1 MRSGPRSRHS
11 HRGRWHVRAHVERFA
26 EPSVL
31 LLLRDG
37 PGAHGYELL
46 DAMTEL
52 SPGARPP
59 DMGNLYR
66 LLRSLEDEGFVRSEW
81 DAESPGP
88 ARRRYWLTAEG
99 ERLLAA
105 WATALAR
112 ARDRID
118 DFLRRNE
125 KGGDHVPPA

>member
-1 MRSGPRSRHS
+1 MRAGSRSRHS

-37 PGAHGYELL
+37 PSAHGYELL
-46 DAMTEL
+46 DAMAERF
-52 SPGARPP
+52 PGAQP

-66 LLRSLEDEGFVRSEW
+66 LLRSLEEEGFVRSEW
-81 DAESPGP
+81 DAETPGP
-88 ARRRYWLTAEG
+88 ARRRYWLTPEG

-105 WATALAR
+105 WATALGR

-118 DFLRRNE
+118 DFLQRHE
-125 KGGDHVPPA
+125 KGGDDVPRT

>member
-1 MRSGPRSRHS
+1 MRAGPRSRRS
-11 HRGRWHVRAHVERFA
+11 HRGRWHVRAHVERFT

-46 DAMTEL
+46 DAMAEPAT
-52 SPGARPP
+52 GNQP

-66 LLRSLEDEGFVRSEW
+66 LLRSLEEEGFVRSEW

-88 ARRRYWLTAEG
+88 ARRRYRLTPEG

-105 WATALAR
+105 WAAALAR

-118 DFLRRNE
+118 DFLRRHE
-125 KGGDHVPPA
+125 KGGDHVPRA

>member
-1 MRSGPRSRHS
+1 MRTGPRSRRS
-11 HRGRWHVRAHVERFA
+11 HRGGWHVRAHVERFA

-31 LLLRDG
+31 LLLRDA

-52 SPGARPP
+52 FPGAQP

-88 ARRRYWLTAEG
+88 ARRRYWLTPDG
-99 ERLLAA
+99 DRLLTA
-105 WATALAR
+105 WTAALAG

-118 DFLRRNE
+118 DFLRRHE
-125 KGGDHVPPA
+125 KGGDHVPRT

>member
-1 MRSGPRSRHS
+1 MRSGPRARRA

-31 LLLRDG
+31 LLLRDS

-46 DAMTEL
+46 DALGEVF
-52 SPGARPP
+52 PGARP

-88 ARRRYWLTAEG
+88 ARRRYWLTPEG

-105 WATALAR
+105 WAAALAR

-118 DFLRRNE
+118 DFLRRHE
-125 KGGDHVPPA
+125 EGGDHVPRA